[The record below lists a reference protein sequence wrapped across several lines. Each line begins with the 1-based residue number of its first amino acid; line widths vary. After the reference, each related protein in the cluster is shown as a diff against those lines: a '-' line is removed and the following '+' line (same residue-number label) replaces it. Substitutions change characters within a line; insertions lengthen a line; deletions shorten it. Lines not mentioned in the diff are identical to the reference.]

1 MSIENKKK
9 LRVLCLVLFILYS
22 ISIVYFLI
30 FSDMFGRGHGYEEMR
45 YNLTPFLEIKRF
57 VKYRS
62 YMTTTSVMLN
72 LVGNVLAFVPFG
84 MLIRWVRGKKTGF
97 FTATLAAFA
106 FSLSIE
112 LVQLITKLGVFD
124 VDDIIMNTFG
134 GMLGYII
141 YYILARFDRKRRKKI
156 EKQ

>member
-9 LRVLCLVLFILYS
+9 LRALCLVLFILYS

-72 LVGNVLAFVPFG
+72 L
-84 MLIRWVRGKKTGF
+84 
-97 FTATLAAFA
+97 
-106 FSLSIE
+106 FSLCIE
-112 LVQLITKLGVFD
+112 LIQLITKLGVFD

-134 GMLGYII
+134 GMIGYII
-141 YYILARFDRKRRKKI
+141 YYILARFDRKRRKEF

>member
-62 YMTTTSVMLN
+62 YMTNTSVMLN

-97 FTATLAAFA
+97 FQRLWRH
-106 FSLSIE
+106 L
-112 LVQLITKLGVFD
+112 
-124 VDDIIMNTFG
+124 
-134 GMLGYII
+134 
-141 YYILARFDRKRRKKI
+141 RFR
-156 EKQ
+156 

>member
-72 LVGNVLAFVPFG
+72 LVGNVLAF
-84 MLIRWVRGKKTGF
+84 
-97 FTATLAAFA
+97 
-106 FSLSIE
+106 SLSIE

-141 YYILARFDRKRRKKI
+141 YYILARFDRKRRKEF

>member
-84 MLIRWVRGKKTGF
+84 MLIRWVRGKRPDFYSDSGG
-97 FTATLAAFA
+97 
-106 FSLSIE
+106 IC
-112 LVQLITKLGVFD
+112 VF
-124 VDDIIMNTFG
+124 VK
-134 GMLGYII
+134 Y
-141 YYILARFDRKRRKKI
+141 
-156 EKQ
+156 

>member
-9 LRVLCLVLFILYS
+9 LRALCLVLFILYS

-84 MLIRWVRGKKTGF
+84 MLIRWVRGKKTADSPLYLSDYYF
-97 FTATLAAFA
+97 YKILYKVSHLHIFLPSQNPPVIYSTAKSAP
-106 FSLSIE
+106 
-112 LVQLITKLGVFD
+112 
-124 VDDIIMNTFG
+124 
-134 GMLGYII
+134 
-141 YYILARFDRKRRKKI
+141 
-156 EKQ
+156 

>member
-57 VKYRS
+57 VKLYDEHKRDVES
-62 YMTTTSVMLN
+62 GWKCSCFCTIW
-72 LVGNVLAFVPFG
+72 NVDP
-84 MLIRWVRGKKTGF
+84 
-97 FTATLAAFA
+97 
-106 FSLSIE
+106 
-112 LVQLITKLGVFD
+112 LGQ
-124 VDDIIMNTFG
+124 
-134 GMLGYII
+134 
-141 YYILARFDRKRRKKI
+141 R
-156 EKQ
+156 

>member
-45 YNLTPFLEIKRF
+45 YNLTPFLE
-57 VKYRS
+57 
-62 YMTTTSVMLN
+62 N